1 MVRPLVLVVRETPS
15 LADSVQILLETV
27 GFRVL
32 SFGSLSPAL
41 ERIVDRTAEPIRAI
55 VVACN
60 QAYSETLRSYP
71 ESLPEEA
78 RAVPL
83 LVVGQR
89 ALQGG
94 RKWPPNVRSLGLPLN
109 SDTLVAALT
118 HLTGVET
125 GSLPAE
131 RRLSGASSVTSRCCS
146 GTCRESR
153 KRRSRG
159 RRTRTAPR

>member
-41 ERIVDRTAEPIRAI
+41 ERIVDRSAEPIGAI

-125 GSLPAE
+125 GSLPA
-131 RRLSGASSVTSRCCS
+131 SV
-146 GTCRESR
+146 
-153 KRRSRG
+153 
-159 RRTRTAPR
+159 A

>member
-32 SFGSLSPAL
+32 SFGSLSSAL
-41 ERIVDRTAEPIRAI
+41 DRIEDRVSEPIRAI

-60 QAYSETLRSYP
+60 QAYSETLRGYP
-71 ESLPEEA
+71 ESFPKEA

-89 ALQGG
+89 ALQSG
-94 RKWPPNVRSLGLPLN
+94 RMWPANVRSLGLPL
-109 SDTLVAALT
+109 DAGALVTALAL
-118 HLTGVET
+118 LTGIEVS
-125 GSLPAE
+125 GSPA
-131 RRLSGASSVTSRCCS
+131 SVR
-146 GTCRESR
+146 
-153 KRRSRG
+153 
-159 RRTRTAPR
+159 